1 MADDPSFLHR
11 PIHSGNQEELSM
23 AEELRVDMM
32 SLGDNEKAVYQ
43 AQRNHEL
50 ELNRATGAFEHA
62 VISPLFLL
70 NGGLQ
75 SPSLHF

>member
-1 MADDPSFLHR
+1 
-11 PIHSGNQEELSM
+11 M
-23 AEELRVDMM
+23 AEEPLAQMPDRPV
-32 SLGDNEKAVYQ
+32 SVELTLLGDKELAVYQ
-43 AQRNHEL
+43 AQRNHEV
-50 ELNRATGAFEHA
+50 ELNRATGAFEHE